1 MVLDLDKGGRIPQVT
16 PTYLGPTKGWVMT
29 DAPTDIEFV
38 INGGG
43 LPITSG
49 VKGALTIPEWV
60 EVNSWVML
68 AQAVG
73 DCQIDVWKI
82 TLDQYL
88 AGTIPTSANSIT
100 GSDVPTLSGQSAA
113 SSTALTGWTTSIAQ
127 NDVLVFNVTGAATLF
142 LVTLVLKCV
151 RLKGTGQ

>member
-1 MVLDLDKGGRIPQVT
+1 MTLDLDKGGRIPQIT

-29 DAPTDIEFV
+29 DAPTDIEFI

-43 LPITSG
+43 AYISPG

-68 AQAVG
+68 SPAVG
-73 DCQIDVWKI
+73 NVQIDIWKI
-82 TLDQYL
+82 TLDEYL
-88 AGTIPTSANSIT
+88 AGTIPTAANSIT
-100 GSDVPTLSGQSAA
+100 GSDIPRLVGQSAA
-113 SSTALTGWTTSIAQ
+113 SSTSLTGWTTSISQ
-127 NDVLVFNVTGAATLF
+127 NDVIVYHVDALADIFIA
-142 LVTLVLKCV
+142 TLVLKCV